1 MNMYRKGINT
11 KMVFRKDLEDVLVEF
26 QKSCMPQDTTVGI
39 IETFLDITDAE
50 YVCVQMIWEKALN
63 NEKGKPKQYES
74 REITNIMRLEFADQ
88 WEEVSSH
95 RFKNEGYGMQI
106 AWKRAKPKEEFVEV
120 ENADDI
126 PFLHVTLDDTESND
140 EQEEK

>member
-1 MNMYRKGINT
+1 
-11 KMVFRKDLEDVLVEF
+11 
-26 QKSCMPQDTTVGI
+26 
-39 IETFLDITDAE
+39 
-50 YVCVQMIWEKALN
+50 
-63 NEKGKPKQYES
+63 
-74 REITNIMRLEFADQ
+74 
-88 WEEVSSH
+88 
-95 RFKNEGYGMQI
+95 MQI

>member
-39 IETFLDITDAE
+39 IEAFLDITDAE

-63 NEKGKPKQYES
+63 NEKGKPKQLSLIHISEPT
-74 REITNIMRLEFADQ
+74 R
-88 WEEVSSH
+88 H
-95 RFKNEGYGMQI
+95 
-106 AWKRAKPKEEFVEV
+106 
-120 ENADDI
+120 
-126 PFLHVTLDDTESND
+126 
-140 EQEEK
+140 